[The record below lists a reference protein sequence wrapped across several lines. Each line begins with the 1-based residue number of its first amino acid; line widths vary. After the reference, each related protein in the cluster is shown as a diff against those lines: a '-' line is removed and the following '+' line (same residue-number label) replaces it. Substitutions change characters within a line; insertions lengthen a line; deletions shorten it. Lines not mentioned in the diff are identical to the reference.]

1 MASPNAVVLA
11 VIGVSMLLAGYFLYS
26 KFLARRVYQLNDEFV
41 TAAHRYQDGID
52 YVPTNRFVLWGHH
65 FTSVAGVA
73 PIAGPAIAIIWGWLP
88 AFLWVTLGAVFIGAM
103 HDFGALWAS
112 NRNKGQSVGTLSGR
126 YIGRR
131 GRTMF
136 LAVIFLMLVMTITIF
151 AVLMS
156 GLLVDQPTAVIPSW
170 GALIVALGVGVAI
183 YRLRMNLVLVTAVGV
198 AILYALILVGNR
210 VPVELPETFLGLPQQ
225 GQWIVLIFI
234 YAAIASV
241 LPVWVLLQPRDY
253 INGVQLFIALGVIYG
268 SVLLAR
274 PEVVAPALND
284 SVPEGTPSMIP
295 LLFVTIACGAI
306 SGFHGIV
313 ASGTTSKQLD
323 KETDSRFVGYFGTVG
338 EGLLALGSIIAVSAG
353 FQTVA
358 EWRELYS
365 EWNAGGAP
373 AFIEGGANIVSD
385 GIGLDNGLSATLLAT
400 IVVLFAATSM
410 DTALRL
416 KRFVVQEI
424 AQVMGFRL
432 NMWAATGVVLVIGL
446 TLAFSTGADG
456 TGGMTLW
463 PLFGTTN
470 QILASVTMS
479 ILVVILIRKG
489 RMIWPVIIPMAFV
502 LVMSTLALVQQLGDF
517 WSQQNWLLLSL
528 NIIVLV
534 TALWAFIEAVAAM
547 NRARF
552 LPKETEEQDLAE
564 QLAGSEP
571 QQTR

>member
-1 MASPNAVVLA
+1 MDQPNSVVLA

-26 KFLARRVYQLNDEFV
+26 KFLAKRVYKLNAEV
-41 TAAHRYQDGID
+41 RTAAHEFSDGVD
-52 YVPTNRFVLWGHH
+52 YVPTNKFVLWGHH

-112 NRNKGQSVGTLSGR
+112 NRNRGQSVGTLSGR

-131 GRTMF
+131 GRSMF

-170 GALIVALGVGVAI
+170 GALIVALGVGLAI
-183 YRLRMNLVLVTAVGV
+183 YRLRWNLIAITAAGV
-198 AILYALILVGNR
+198 ALLYLLIWVGND
-210 VPVELPETFLGLPQQ
+210 VPVVLPETFLGLPQQ
-225 GQWIVLIFI
+225 GQWIVLIFL
-234 YAAIASV
+234 YAAVASV

-253 INGVQLFIALGVIYG
+253 INGIQLFIGLGVIYG
-268 SVLLAR
+268 SVLIAS
-274 PEVVAPALND
+274 PSVVAPAVND

-323 KETDSRFVGYFGTVG
+323 KETDARFVGYFGAIG

-358 EWRELYS
+358 EWQELYS
-365 EWNAGGAP
+365 EWEAGGAP
-373 AFIEGGANIVSD
+373 AFIQGGASIVSS
-385 GIGLDNGLSATLLAT
+385 GIGIDSGLSATLLAT

-432 NMWAATGVVLVIGL
+432 NMWAATAVVVAIGL
-446 TLAFSTGADG
+446 ALAFSTGADG

-489 RMIWPVIIPMAFV
+489 RMVWPVLIPMGFV
-502 LVMSTLALVQQLGDF
+502 LVMSTLALTQQLGQF
-517 WSQQNWLLLSL
+517 WTQQNWLLLSL
-528 NIIVLV
+528 NVIVLI
-534 TALWAFIEAVAAM
+534 TALWAFTEAVAAM
-547 NRARF
+547 NRARY
-552 LPKETEEQDLAE
+552 LPKETEEDDIRAARAE
-564 QLAGSEP
+564 TEA
-571 QQTR
+571 

>member
-1 MASPNAVVLA
+1 MGSPNAIVLA
-11 VIGVSMLLAGYFLYS
+11 IIGGGMLLVGYFLYS
-26 KFLARRVYQLNDEFV
+26 KFLARRVFQLNDEFM
-41 TAAHRYQDGID
+41 TAAHQYRDGVD

-88 AFLWVTLGAVFIGAM
+88 AFLWVTIGAVFIGAM

-112 NRNKGQSVGTLSGR
+112 SRNRGQSVGTLSGR

-151 AVLMS
+151 AVLTS
-156 GLLVDQPTAVIPSW
+156 GLLVDYPTAVIPSW
-170 GALIVALGVGVAI
+170 GALVVALGVGFAI
-183 YRLRMNLVLVTAVGV
+183 YKLRWNLLLVTAVGV
-198 AILYALILVGNR
+198 AILYALILWGNE
-210 VPVELPETFLGLPQQ
+210 VPVVLPETFLGLPQQ
-225 GQWIVLIFI
+225 GQWIVLLFA
-234 YAAIASV
+234 YSAIASI

-253 INGVQLFIALGVIYG
+253 INGVQLFIALGIIYG
-268 SVLLAR
+268 AVLIAR
-274 PEVVAPALND
+274 PEVVAPMING
-284 SVPEGTPSMIP
+284 SVPEGTPSMVP

-323 KETDSRFVGYFGTVG
+323 KETDARFVGYFGAVG

-353 FQTVA
+353 FASVA
-358 EWRELYS
+358 EWRDLYS

-373 AFIEGGANIVSD
+373 AFIEGGATIVSD
-385 GIGLDNGLSATLLAT
+385 GTGLPPGLSATLLVT

-410 DTALRL
+410 DTAMRL

-424 AQVMGFRL
+424 AQIMGFRL
-432 NMWAATGVVLVIGL
+432 NIWAATAVVLAIGL
-446 TLAFSTGADG
+446 SLAFSTGADG
-456 TGGMTLW
+456 TGGMALW

-479 ILVVILIRKG
+479 ILVVILIKKG
-489 RMIWPVIIPMAFV
+489 RMVWPVVIPMGFV
-502 LVMSTLALVQQLGDF
+502 LVMSTLALIQQVGEF
-517 WSQQNWLLLSL
+517 YSQQNWLLLAL
-528 NIIVLV
+528 NVIVLV

-547 NRARF
+547 NRARSE
-552 LPKETEEQDLAE
+552 PKETEAEDLAE
-564 QLAGSEP
+564 QLAGTQSK
-571 QQTR
+571 

>member
-1 MASPNAVVLA
+1 MEPPNAVVLA
-11 VIGVSMLLAGYFLYS
+11 LIGVGMLLAGYFLYS
-26 KFLARRVYQLNDEFV
+26 KFLARRVYQLNDSFV
-41 TAAHRYQDGID
+41 TAAHRYEDGVD

-88 AFLWVTLGAVFIGAM
+88 AFLWVTIGAVFIGAM

-126 YIGRR
+126 YIGAR
-131 GRTMF
+131 GRSMF

-156 GLLVDQPTAVIPSW
+156 GLLVDEPTAVIPSW
-170 GALIVALGVGVAI
+170 GALIVALGVGFAI
-183 YRLRMNLVLVTAVGV
+183 YKLRWNLVAVTAAGV
-198 AILYALILVGNR
+198 LALYGLIFLGNDI
-210 VPVELPETFLGLPQQ
+210 PVVLPETFLGLPQQ
-225 GQWIVLIFI
+225 GQWILLIFL

-253 INGVQLFIALGVIYG
+253 INGIQLFIGLGVIYG
-268 SVLLAR
+268 SVIIASPSL
-274 PEVVAPALND
+274 VAPAIND
-284 SVPEGTPSMIP
+284 MVPQGTPSMIP

-323 KETDSRFVGYFGTVG
+323 RETDARFVGYFGAVG
-338 EGLLALGSIIAVSAG
+338 EGLLALGSILAVSAG
-353 FQTVA
+353 FQTLA
-358 EWRELYS
+358 EWQETYS

-373 AFIEGGANIVSD
+373 AFIEGGATIVND
-385 GIGLDNGLSATLLAT
+385 GIGLSTDLSATLLAT

-416 KRFVVQEI
+416 KRFVIQEI

-432 NMWAATGVVLVIGL
+432 NMWAATAVVLAIGL
-446 TLAFSTGADG
+446 ALAFSTGADG

-479 ILVVILIRKG
+479 ILAVILIKKG
-489 RMIWPVIIPMAFV
+489 RIVWPVLVPMAFV
-502 LVMSTLALVQQLGDF
+502 LVMSTLALVQQLGEF
-517 WSQQNWLLLSL
+517 YSQQNWLLLTL
-528 NIIVLV
+528 NVIVLV
-534 TALWAFIEAVAAM
+534 TALWAFIEATAAM
-547 NRARF
+547 NRARHE
-552 LPKETEEQDLAE
+552 PKESEETNLAND
-564 QLAGSEP
+564 ASH
-571 QQTR
+571 R

>member
-1 MASPNAVVLA
+1 
-11 VIGVSMLLAGYFLYS
+11 MLLAGYFLYS
-26 KFLARRVYQLNDEFV
+26 RFLATRIYRLNAEV
-41 TAAHRYQDGID
+41 RTAAHEFSDGVD
-52 YVPTNRFVLWGHH
+52 YVPTNKFVLWGHH

-112 NRNKGQSVGTLSGR
+112 SRNRGQSVGTLSGR

-136 LAVIFLMLVMTITIF
+136 LAVIFMMLVMTITIF
-151 AVLMS
+151 AVLTS
-156 GLLVDQPTAVIPSW
+156 GLLVDYPTAVIPSW
-170 GALIVALGVGVAI
+170 GALVVALGVGFAI
-183 YRLRMNLVLVTAVGV
+183 YRLRWNLLLVTAVGV
-198 AILYALILVGNR
+198 AILYALILWGNEF
-210 VPVELPETFLGLPQQ
+210 PVVLPESFFGLPQQ
-225 GQWIVLIFI
+225 GQWIVLLFI
-234 YAAIASV
+234 YSAIASI

-253 INGVQLFIALGVIYG
+253 INGVQLFIALGIIYG
-268 SVLLAR
+268 AVLIAQ
-274 PEVVAPALND
+274 PDVVAPMLND

-323 KETDSRFVGYFGTVG
+323 KETDARFVGYFGAVG

-353 FQTVA
+353 FASVA
-358 EWRELYS
+358 EWRDLYS

-373 AFIEGGANIVSD
+373 AFIEGGARIVSD
-385 GIGLDNGLSATLLAT
+385 GIGLPPGLSATLLVT

-424 AQVMGFRL
+424 AQVIGFRL
-432 NMWAATGVVLVIGL
+432 NMWAATAVVLTIGL
-446 TLAFSTGADG
+446 SLSFSTGADG

-470 QILASVTMS
+470 QILAAVTMS

-489 RMIWPVIIPMAFV
+489 RMIWPVIIPMGFV
-502 LVMSTLALVQQLGDF
+502 LVMSTLALTQQVGQF
-517 WSQQNWLLLSL
+517 YSEQNWLLLTL

-552 LPKETEEQDLAE
+552 GAKETEEDDIRAARSD
-564 QLAGSEP
+564 AG
-571 QQTR
+571 